1 MDYTILISTL
11 LQNIKIISDKK
22 SYGRGSDSTASAAGD
37 IIEGVTGREMAFF
50 NHIDKVGLAVS
61 LAVADKPM
69 ALRLKK
75 NILDDMD
82 GYEFESYLAAL
93 CKIVTDIL

>member
-1 MDYTILISTL
+1 MVA
-11 LQNIKIISDKK
+11 
-22 SYGRGSDSTASAAGD
+22 GGDSTASAAGD
-37 IIEGVTGREMAFF
+37 IIEGETGTAMAFF